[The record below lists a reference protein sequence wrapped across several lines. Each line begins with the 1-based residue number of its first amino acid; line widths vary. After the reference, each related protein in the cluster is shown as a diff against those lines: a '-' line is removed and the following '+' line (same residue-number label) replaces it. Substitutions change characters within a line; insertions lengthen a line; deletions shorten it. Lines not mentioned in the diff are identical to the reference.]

1 MLPFRLASVDVGH
14 QQGLTV
20 VMSRM
25 IARIYLM
32 LLIGLT
38 SLLLAIPLSSST
50 ITPTLLTRMTS
61 IILLFSAALSF
72 NSLYVEAI
80 GSGLG
85 LYSGLFQVTTVTQF
99 MEVFL
104 YTVGAIILLP

>member
-1 MLPFRLASVDVGH
+1 
-14 QQGLTV
+14 
-20 VMSRM
+20 
-25 IARIYLM
+25 M

-38 SLLLAIPLSSST
+38 SLLLAIPLYSS
-50 ITPTLLTRMTS
+50 ITPALLTRITS

-72 NSLYVEAI
+72 NSLFVQAI

-85 LYSGLFQVTTVTQF
+85 LYSGLFHVTNVTQF

-104 YTVGAIILLP
+104 YTVGAVLLLP

>member
-1 MLPFRLASVDVGH
+1 
-14 QQGLTV
+14 
-20 VMSRM
+20 
-25 IARIYLM
+25 M